1 MALERASLQEEMAL
15 RRPESQAGLGT
26 QADWRGK
33 GREGD
38 TGEREEEGHL
48 GGSSMRL
55 PRMSGRGPSVGA
67 WAPVRGFGLHPEP

>member
-33 GREGD
+33 GREG
-38 TGEREEEGHL
+38 GHWGK
-48 GGSSMRL
+48 GG
-55 PRMSGRGPSVGA
+55 GRASR
-67 WAPVRGFGLHPEP
+67 WQQYETTQDEWQRS